1 MSEPAESPRASRLR
15 AGAAEIGDEGQSH
28 FVPHPLR
35 VEGSRK
41 IAASQV
47 RARVGLAMLAACL
60 VYGVI
65 VVRLAQFGFTAPG
78 SAISQLQD
86 KSILARRPNLVD
98 RNGVILATDINTA
111 SLYAEPRR
119 IVEVDETI
127 EQLSEIL
134 PDLDT
139 KETWN
144 RLKSNAGFV
153 WLKRELTPTQ
163 QTRILA
169 LGLPGI
175 GFRPETRRFY
185 PKGETAA
192 HIIGHVNIDND
203 GIAGI
208 EKRIDDQGLR
218 ALRRAGMTAGKELEP
233 VNLSIDIR
241 IQHFLR
247 DELAKGIDRFHAIA
261 AAGVILDVDTGEV
274 VAMVSLPDY
283 DPNRPVDALQPDRLN
298 RVTGG
303 AYEMG
308 STFKTFTTAM
318 ALDSGKVRISDS
330 FDASQP
336 LRIAGYTIQDFHGKN
351 RVLTVPEIYIYS
363 SNIGTARMADA
374 VGIEGHREFLHRM
387 GMLDRLDFDLPEI
400 AVPSEPSQWKKIHSV
415 TISFGHGAT
424 TTVMQTAAAAAALVN
439 GGRLIPPTL
448 FPRNEEEAAKVARQ
462 VVQASTSEAMR
473 QLMRLNV
480 TNGSGRRAEVPGYR
494 VGGKTG
500 TAEKVIDGRYSSD
513 SRFNAFLAAFPVDA
527 PRYVVLVT
535 LDEPK
540 PEKEGMGATAAV
552 NTAVVVGEVIRRSA
566 PLLGV
571 APMFDD
577 LPSTLLIS
585 H

>member
-1 MSEPAESPRASRLR
+1 
-15 AGAAEIGDEGQSH
+15 
-28 FVPHPLR
+28 
-35 VEGSRK
+35 
-41 IAASQV
+41 
-47 RARVGLAMLAACL
+47 
-60 VYGVI
+60 
-65 VVRLAQFGFTAPG
+65 
-78 SAISQLQD
+78 
-86 KSILARRPNLVD
+86 
-98 RNGVILATDINTA
+98 
-111 SLYAEPRR
+111 
-119 IVEVDETI
+119 
-127 EQLSEIL
+127 
-134 PDLDT
+134 
-139 KETWN
+139 
-144 RLKSNAGFV
+144 
-153 WLKRELTPTQ
+153 
-163 QTRILA
+163 
-169 LGLPGI
+169 
-175 GFRPETRRFY
+175 
-185 PKGETAA
+185 
-192 HIIGHVNIDND
+192 
-203 GIAGI
+203 
-208 EKRIDDQGLR
+208 
-218 ALRRAGMTAGKELEP
+218 
-233 VNLSIDIR
+233 
-241 IQHFLR
+241 
-247 DELAKGIDRFHAIA
+247 
-261 AAGVILDVDTGEV
+261 
-274 VAMVSLPDY
+274 
-283 DPNRPVDALQPDRLN
+283 
-298 RVTGG
+298 
-303 AYEMG
+303 
-308 STFKTFTTAM
+308 
-318 ALDSGKVRISDS
+318 
-330 FDASQP
+330 

-400 AVPSEPSQWKKIHSV
+400 AVPSEPAQWKKIHSV